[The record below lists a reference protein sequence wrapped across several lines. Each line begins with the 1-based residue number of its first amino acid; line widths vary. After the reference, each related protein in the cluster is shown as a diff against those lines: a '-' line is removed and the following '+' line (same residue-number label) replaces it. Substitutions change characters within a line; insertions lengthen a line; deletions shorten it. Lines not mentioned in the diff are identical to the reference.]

1 MENKKYLDKVVEH
14 LVKRTK
20 IDYVNKEVKTPFH
33 FSSYIIH
40 TSPSSYNSHLYLLL
54 NPPLSPSPSFFTYC
68 RRFYGLTKDEILY
81 IWKEYRNIIN
91 DKIENEG

>member
-1 MENKKYLDKVVEH
+1 MKDKKYLDKVIGH
-14 LVKRTK
+14 LVKGTK
-20 IDYVNKEVKTPFH
+20 IDYENKEVNTPFRP
-33 FSSYIIH
+33 FPYIIH
-40 TSPSSYNSHLYLLL
+40 TSLSTSSFYLLL

-91 DKIENEG
+91 GKIEDGK